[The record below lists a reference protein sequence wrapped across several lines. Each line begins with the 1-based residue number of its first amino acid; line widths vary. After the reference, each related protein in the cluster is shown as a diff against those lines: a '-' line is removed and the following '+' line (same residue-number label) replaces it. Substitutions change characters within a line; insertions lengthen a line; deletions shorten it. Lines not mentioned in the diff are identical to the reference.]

1 MAIFE
6 DGSYSCTPGIAL
18 IAKVLAGRCQM
29 EYTRAAVG
37 KGQIPEGQSPKT
49 MTEPADFVMNAKISA
64 VTNPVNGECQIT
76 VQINSSDVAQG
87 FYATGIL
94 LYAADPD
101 EGEVPYTYLVLENG
115 PEWIR
120 PSSSAVGKLA
130 TFDLIA
136 AVGDVDKV
144 TATID
149 PDSIVT
155 RAVVEQLIAGAT
167 VKRKLTIPATG
178 WDVGAEE
185 GAEGSFYVDIPQS
198 DVTEEMVPVIS
209 VVPADMETATE
220 CGLCTAA
227 RTMDGKIRL
236 YAEKAPTAEIQ
247 ACLLLLNASNGV
259 AGGGGTTGGGG
270 SYTLPAATATQLGG
284 VKIGENVSVTP
295 DGTISVDGD
304 ELLDDVAASDEDV
317 QEMLDDTFNSS
328 NEGEG
333 N

>member
-1 MAIFE
+1 MAFFE

-29 EYTRAAVG
+29 NYTRAAVG
-37 KGQIPEGQSPKT
+37 EGQIPDGESPKT
-49 MTEPADFVMNAKISA
+49 MTEPAGFVMNAQISA
-64 VTNPVNGECQIT
+64 VTNPVNGECQVT
-76 VQINSSDVAQG
+76 VQINSSNVERG

-94 LYAADPD
+94 LYADDPD
-101 EGEVPYTYLVLENG
+101 EGEVPYTYLMLENE

-136 AVGDVDKV
+136 AVGAVDKV

-155 RAVVEQLIAGAT
+155 QAAVEQMIAAAT

-198 DVTEEMVPVIS
+198 DVTEEMVPIIS
-209 VVPADMETATE
+209 VLPAHMETAKE

-227 RTMDGKIRL
+227 RTMAGGVRL
-236 YAEKAPTAEIQ
+236 YAEKAPTAEMQ

-259 AGGGGTTGGGG
+259 AGGGGSSGGG
-270 SYTLPAATATQLGG
+270 YVLPAATATRLGG
-284 VKIGENVSVTP
+284 VKIGENVNVAS

-304 ELLDDVAASDEDV
+304 ELLDEVAATDEDV
-317 QEMLDDTFNSS
+317 QEMLDEAFNGSDTGAN
-328 NEGEG
+328 N
-333 N
+333 

>member
-18 IAKVLAGRCQM
+18 IAKVLAGKCQM
-29 EYTRAAVG
+29 KYTRAAVG
-37 KGQIPEGQSPKT
+37 KGQISKGQSPKT

-64 VTNPVNGECQIT
+64 VTNPVNGECQVT

-155 RAVVEQLIAGAT
+155 RTVVEQLIAAAT
-167 VKRKLTIPATG
+167 VKRELTIPTTD

-185 GAEGSFYVDIPQS
+185 GAEGCFYVDIPQN
-198 DVTEEMVPVIS
+198 DVTEEMVPMIS
-209 VVPADMETATE
+209 VAPVDMETATE
-220 CGLCTAA
+220 CGLCTAS
-227 RTMDGKIRL
+227 RTMDGKVRL
-236 YAEKAPTAEIQ
+236 YAEKAPKAEMQ
-247 ACLLLLNASNGV
+247 ACLLLLNASNGA

-270 SYTLPAATATQLGG
+270 SYILPAATATQLGG
-284 VKIGENVSVTP
+284 VKIGENVSVAP
-295 DGTISVDGD
+295 DGTISIDGD
-304 ELLDDVAASDEDV
+304 DLLDDVAATDKDV
-317 QEMLDDTFNSS
+317 QEMLDDTFDSS
-328 NEGEG
+328 DEGAD

>member
-1 MAIFE
+1 MAFYE

-29 EYTRAAVG
+29 NYTRAAVG
-37 KGQIPEGQSPKT
+37 EGQIPDGESPKT
-49 MTEPADFVMNAKISA
+49 MTEPAGFVMNAQISA
-64 VTNPVNGECQIT
+64 VTNPVNGECQVT
-76 VQINSSDVAQG
+76 VQINSSNVERG

-94 LYAADPD
+94 LYADDPD
-101 EGEVPYTYLVLENG
+101 EGEVPYTYLMLENE

-120 PSSSAVGKLA
+120 PSSSVVGKLA

-136 AVGDVDKV
+136 AVGAVDKV

-155 RAVVEQLIAGAT
+155 QAAVEQMIAAAT
-167 VKRKLTIPATG
+167 VKRELKIPATG

-198 DVTEEMVPVIS
+198 DVTEDMVPVIS
-209 VVPADMETATE
+209 VLPAYMETAKE

-227 RTMDGKIRL
+227 RTMAGGLRL
-236 YAEKAPTAEIQ
+236 YAEKAPEAEMQ

-259 AGGGGTTGGGG
+259 AGGGGSSGGG
-270 SYTLPAATATQLGG
+270 YVLPAATATRLGG
-284 VKIGENVSVTP
+284 VKIGENVNVTS
-295 DGTISVDGD
+295 DGTITVDGD
-304 ELLDDVAASDEDV
+304 ELLDEASATDEDV

-328 NEGEG
+328 DAGADN
-333 N
+333 